1 MSTQLTKFNFILLEN
16 YIMARTAKPFTAEF
30 VQSFESKFFEM
41 FPSVKTDGLLT
52 RKQVVSTM
60 RVLGTDE
67 YPMWL
72 LQEKNRK
79 DRGVYKLAEY
89 VAPVPKAPK
98 VAANK
103 ATKGKSSGPS
113 VNSQRWAS
121 GKAPLKASQVKLAKG
136 DQNPG
141 AFDDS
146 VTYDDVASLRSE
158 FGLGEFRNTLD

>member
-1 MSTQLTKFNFILLEN
+1 
-16 YIMARTAKPFTAEF
+16 MARTAKPFTAEF
-30 VQSFESKFFEM
+30 VQTFEAKFFEM
-41 FPSVKTDGLLT
+41 FPSVKTDKELT

-89 VAPVPKAPK
+89 VAPAPKAPK
-98 VAANK
+98 VAKNK
-103 ATKGKSSGPS
+103 ATKGISSGPS

-121 GKAPLKASQVKLAKG
+121 GKAPLKQVKVVKAVKG
-136 DQNPG
+136 DYNPG
-141 AFDDS
+141 AFDDT

-158 FGLGEFRNTLD
+158 FGLGEYRNTLD

>member
-1 MSTQLTKFNFILLEN
+1 
-16 YIMARTAKPFTAEF
+16 MARIAKPFTAEF
-30 VQSFESKFFEM
+30 VQTFEAKFFEM

-89 VAPVPKAPK
+89 VAPAPKAPK
-98 VAANK
+98 QIANK

-113 VNSQRWAS
+113 INSQRWAS
-121 GKAPLKASQVKLAKG
+121 GKAPLKTSQVKPKMES
-136 DQNPG
+136 NPG

-146 VTYDDVASLRSE
+146 VTYEDVASLRSE

>member
-1 MSTQLTKFNFILLEN
+1 
-16 YIMARTAKPFTAEF
+16 MARTAKSYTAEF
-30 VQSFESKFFEM
+30 VQSFEAKFFEM
-41 FPSVKTDGLLT
+41 HPSVKTDGLLT
-52 RKQVVSTM
+52 RKQVVATM

-79 DRGVYKLAEY
+79 DRGVYKLATY
-89 VAPVPKAPK
+89 VPPTPKAPK

-103 ATKGKSSGPS
+103 AGKSSGPS
-113 VNSQRWAS
+113 TNSKRWAS
-121 GKAPLKASQVKLAKG
+121 GLAPLKVAKTAKS
-136 DQNPG
+136 DKDVTG

-146 VTYDDVASLRSE
+146 VTYEDVASLRNE

>member
-1 MSTQLTKFNFILLEN
+1 
-16 YIMARTAKPFTAEF
+16 MARIAKPFTAEF
-30 VQSFESKFFEM
+30 VKSFEDKFFSM
-41 FPSVKTDGLLT
+41 YPSVKTDGLLT
-52 RKQVVSTM
+52 RKQVVATM

-89 VAPVPKAPK
+89 VAPAPKAPK
-98 VAANK
+98 VVKNK
-103 ATKGKSSGPS
+103 ATKGTAGPS
-113 VNSQRWAS
+113 ANSKRWAS
-121 GKAPLKASQVKLAKG
+121 GLAPMKKTVKS
-136 DQNPG
+136 DRDVTG

-146 VTYDDVASLRSE
+146 VEYADVQSLRNE

>member
-30 VQSFESKFFEM
+30 VQSFEAKFFEM

-79 DRGVYKLAEY
+79 DRGVYKLATY
-89 VAPVPKAPK
+89 VAPVAKAPK
-98 VAANK
+98 TVANK

-121 GKAPLKASQVKLAKG
+121 GKAPLKVAKTAKG
-136 DQNPG
+136 DKDVTG

-146 VTYDDVASLRSE
+146 VTYEDVASLRNE